1 MKSTIL
7 FVTPTLAR
15 TGSEVA
21 LANLLNSIDVG
32 KFSAVVFADW
42 GNCDL
47 IEALPQHVRVIRA
60 PLSKRFFRN
69 RILRYLS
76 QKFATP
82 VYIWILIKYFRPKV
96 IYVNTITLPRIVAIG
111 AAHKIP
117 VILHAHE
124 LENMFA
130 LLNIQECTNTI
141 NTPRH
146 VIAASQRA
154 ANVFEVMGRTG
165 AVTVIHSPIAEF
177 NTDDQ
182 RATSGKTNR
191 KRSDPFTWIM
201 VGSLDA
207 NKNPVRFVEIAN
219 RILRLRSQDNFI
231 WIGSGDSGYSLY
243 AEKLANILRPGKQIQ
258 WLKPRDQG
266 HYRKVVAQA
275 DGFLITSDAESL
287 SLVAIEGLA
296 AGKPVVSFDNGG
308 VSEILTKRTG
318 VIIPRF
324 DLDTCVRKM
333 VQIANGTLNFE
344 PRELRRRASQFGV
357 QSKAV
362 PWNQVLAQTANS
374 DPNNF
379 IS

>member
-21 LANLLNSIDVG
+21 LANLLNSIDAG
-32 KFSAVVFADW
+32 RFSPVVFADW

-47 IEALPQHVRVIRA
+47 IETLPQHVRVIRA
-60 PLSKRFFRN
+60 PLSKRFFRS

-124 LENMFA
+124 LEHMFA
-130 LLNIQECTNTI
+130 LLNTHECTNTI

-165 AVTVIHSPIAEF
+165 AVTVIHSPIKEF
-177 NTDDQ
+177 DQDDPKSN
-182 RATSGKTNR
+182 SGRKKR

-201 VGSLDA
+201 AGSLDA
-207 NKNPVRFVEIAN
+207 NKNPVRFVEIAS
-219 RILRLRSQDNFI
+219 RSLQIRGQDTFI

-243 AEKLANILRPGKQIQ
+243 AEKLADFLNLGKRLQ
-258 WLKPRDQG
+258 WLKPRDQD
-266 HYRKVVAQA
+266 HYRKLVAQA

-324 DLDTCVRKM
+324 DLDTCARTM
-333 VQIANGTLNFE
+333 AQIANGTLNFE
-344 PRELRRRASQFGV
+344 SRELRRRASQFSI

-362 PWNQVLAQTANS
+362 LWNQVLAQTANS

-379 IS
+379 LS